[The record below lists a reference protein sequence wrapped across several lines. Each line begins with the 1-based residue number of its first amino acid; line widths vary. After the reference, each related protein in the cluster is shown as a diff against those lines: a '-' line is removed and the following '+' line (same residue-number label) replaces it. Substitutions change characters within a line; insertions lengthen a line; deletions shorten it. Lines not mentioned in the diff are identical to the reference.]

1 MSNKEK
7 LMFIV
12 LPSWDMPHLTGL
24 ISNSLNAH
32 TSSICVIKSRD
43 EYFACADRHTYTVI
57 AVWGLPGFSKEVI
70 NDQMENNKVLKW
82 VHSLSVGVDEHCS
95 IKKFRESPMPL
106 TNARGAFSHVLG
118 EYILFGILYFAKKA
132 QFFQES
138 KQKVRW

>member
-1 MSNKEK
+1 MSKVK

-12 LPSWDMPHLTGL
+12 LPSWDMNHLT
-24 ISNSLNAH
+24 S
-32 TSSICVIKSRD
+32 VIKPALDKYTS
-43 EYFACADRHTYTVI
+43 EYFVVKSKEEYYACKDRHTYTTI

-118 EYILFGILYFAKKA
+118 EYVLFGMLYFAKYCEL
-132 QFFQES
+132 F
-138 KQKVRW
+138 